1 MELSTVDGKAG
12 APMSAKP
19 ARKVTGRYHAVVT
32 GPLVTGCA
40 SCERLEADIYR
51 LAEWETTWQVYP
63 AMRDIYMEPT
73 TFGLGVWLAAEEA
86 RIFGG
91 AK

>member
-1 MELSTVDGKAG
+1 
-12 APMSAKP
+12 
-19 ARKVTGRYHAVVT
+19 VTGRYHAVVT

-51 LAEWETTWQVYP
+51 LAEWEFCHSQPMWSFLCDLLCP
-63 AMRDIYMEPT
+63 EPKAT
-73 TFGLGVWLAAEEA
+73 PRCWLALEVGRWLAAEET